1 MLNCIPVYKVRVGE
15 DDVKGAPALA
25 EDVVLGGSE
34 DVLVEGAGA
43 AEGLHRGQEVHVA
56 LGGNSIG
63 LKLQEKLISF
73 GYLYLRKKAKML
85 QKR

>member
-1 MLNCIPVYKVRVGE
+1 MNFIPVDKVRVGE
-15 DDVKGAPALA
+15 DDVEGAPALA

-56 LGGNSIG
+56 LMAGSQFNRI
-63 LKLQEKLISF
+63 QIEK
-73 GYLYLRKKAKML
+73 MV
-85 QKR
+85 